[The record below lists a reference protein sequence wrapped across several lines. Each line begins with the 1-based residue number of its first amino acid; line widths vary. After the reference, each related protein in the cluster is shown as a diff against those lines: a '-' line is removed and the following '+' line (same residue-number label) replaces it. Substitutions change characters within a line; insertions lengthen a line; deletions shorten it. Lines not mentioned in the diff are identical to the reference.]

1 MQEDSGQGVGVGG
14 LGVARG
20 EGGARPRAVGSVG
33 DGQRDGEGGV
43 QDVGVRSEGQIEGTG
58 DVAGVDHVVEEVE
71 SVARR
76 REGTLRLC
84 WAVMCASTEI
94 GGDQRLS
101 GRITDARRSPSRGR
115 VRNATTLRSAAASA
129 AP

>member
-58 DVAGVDHVVEEVE
+58 DIAGVDHVVEEVE

-94 GGDQRLS
+94 SGDQRLS
-101 GRITDARRSPSRGR
+101 GASPTPG
-115 VRNATTLRSAAASA
+115 A
-129 AP
+129 APRAGG